1 MFDGCDIWQ
10 HHDIVVVIN
19 MMLLVWPLDAC
30 QKKKDWQVV
39 TLGVV
44 VGITFGYGKNLL
56 KIWRAQ
62 ELNMAILHHFI
73 VCSFLYYRKK

>member
-1 MFDGCDIWQ
+1 
-10 HHDIVVVIN
+10 
-19 MMLLVWPLDAC
+19 
-30 QKKKDWQVV
+30 V